1 MISYPIQILAVI
13 VELKIMFLFV
23 WLIIIL
29 KQHCFTFCTLKCRFD
44 HFPFFFFNRNH
55 MNSNDNVSKITFN
68 QLFTCDQVY
77 DGTNANSTELMR
89 HCGNSLPS
97 PSIYRSSGQYM
108 YVKMRSD
115 VSLSGRGFK
124 AQYVTGRCPVI
135 CNIKPKIN
143 FICFVSIV
151 CYYRNGFLNL

>member
-1 MISYPIQILAVI
+1 
-13 VELKIMFLFV
+13 
-23 WLIIIL
+23 
-29 KQHCFTFCTLKCRFD
+29 
-44 HFPFFFFNRNH
+44 
-55 MNSNDNVSKITFN
+55 MNSKDNVSKITFN

-124 AQYVTGRCPVI
+124 AQYVTGRCPLI

-143 FICFVSIV
+143 FVCFVSIV